1 MKPMQILRAAHTA
14 GLTVSL
20 AKTPGNLFVH
30 PVGHLTPELRAM
42 LIEFKVET
50 VGFLHDAR
58 QTTAALIA
66 AAMRVCDQHGDNE
79 AAREEMRQD
88 CLKLPPHLQQD
99 LLRHFNDRP
108 AAASAQ
114 RRETPTKN

>member
-1 MKPMQILRAAHTA
+1 MKAVQILRAAHTA

-30 PVGHLTPELRAM
+30 PVEHLTPELRAM

-58 QTTAALIA
+58 QTTAALIE
-66 AAMRVCDQHGDNE
+66 AAMRRCDQFKDSE

-99 LLRHFNDRP
+99 LLDHFTGKP
-108 AAASAQ
+108 
-114 RRETPTKN
+114 